1 MGRSRMTADGASADR
16 VRSLGVLGGTFD
28 PIHYGHLAIAEQ
40 TAEALALDAVL
51 FVPANEPPHKP
62 QGAAA
67 SAPDRATMVALA
79 IADNA
84 RFRLSRVELDR
95 PGPSYAVDTLER
107 LHAEEPAEYVFIL
120 SSEALSGLKSWRNPD
135 RLLELCRIA
144 VVPRPGFPILDR
156 SWVAEHFPGREERV
170 LFMDGPRLGH
180 SASDI
185 RRRVQAGRSIR
196 YLVPRE
202 VEAYIAERGLYQSSE
217 VSGAARARAA
227 R

>member
-1 MGRSRMTADGASADR
+1 MTADGAR
-16 VRSLGVLGGTFD
+16 PEPVRSWGLLGGTFD
-28 PIHYGHLAIAEQ
+28 PVHYAHLAIAEQ
-40 TAEALALDAVL
+40 TAEAFGLDGVL

-79 IADNA
+79 IADNP

-107 LHAEEPAEYVFIL
+107 LQTDDPADYVFIL
-120 SSEALSGLKSWRNPD
+120 SSEALSGLKSWRDPD

-144 VVPRPGFPILDR
+144 VVPRPGFPMLER
-156 SWVAEHFPGREERV
+156 SWVAEQFPGREERV

-185 RRRVQAGRSIR
+185 RRRVAARRSIR

-202 VEAYIAERGLYQSSE
+202 VQAYIAERGLYQA
-217 VSGAARARAA
+217 SGVPRTAHARVAR
-227 R
+227 